1 MNGVYLVVGA
11 IMNALSYL
19 IIVLW
24 NVFVSMAA
32 SILTLVVFS
41 FFLQIQDN
49 ISLFCQIRDNLATI
63 FNEYAF

>member
-19 IIVLW
+19 KIVLW
-24 NVFVSMAA
+24 NVFVSTVA

-41 FFLQIQDN
+41 FCLQIQDN

-63 FNEYAF
+63 FNE